1 MTQPIQFSRRAALA
15 AGVAAAVLPLRSA
28 WADFPE
34 RPVTWIV
41 AYAAGGGS
49 DTLARILAEA
59 MAPTLGQTLVIENK
73 PGGATNIGAS
83 AAAKAEPD
91 GYTVFTAD
99 NGTLVF
105 NPALFKKLP
114 YDPAKDFRPVGLMA
128 RFPLLLAVRLDSVS
142 MDVKGLVERAR
153 AEPGSIDYAS
163 PGIGSPHHL
172 TMARLAR
179 ESGIELNHVPYK
191 GAAPALNDLV
201 GGHIELMVV
210 DYPSAAGQIRAGK
223 IRPLAATTAERI
235 SQLPDVPTIRETL
248 GLADFE
254 ASAWQG
260 LVVPAATPD
269 PVVGRLTGALAAA
282 VAEPK
287 ARGRMTEIGLQPL
300 TGGPAE
306 MQALIDAERAVW
318 VPLIHDLGITLD

>member
-1 MTQPIQFSRRAALA
+1 MSVPLSRRTALA
-15 AGVAAAVLPLRSA
+15 AVGATVLPLRA
-28 WADFPE
+28 TLAAYPDQPI
-34 RPVTWIV
+34 VWIV
-41 AYAAGGGS
+41 AYAAGGGT
-49 DTLARILAEA
+49 DTLARLLGEA
-59 MAPTLGQTLVIENK
+59 MEPSLGQPFVIENK
-73 PGGATNIGAS
+73 PGGATTIGA
-83 AAAKAEPD
+83 AAAAQAEPD

-105 NPALFKKLP
+105 NPALFRKLP
-114 YDPAKDFRPVGLMA
+114 YDPAKDFQPVGLMA

-142 MDVKGLVERAR
+142 TDVEGLIERAR
-153 AEPGSIDYAS
+153 SEPGSIDYAS

-172 TMARLAR
+172 AMARLAR
-179 ESGIELNHVPYK
+179 ESGIEVNHVPYK

-210 DYPSAAGQIRAGK
+210 DYPSAAGQIKAGK

-235 SQLPDVPTIRETL
+235 APLPDLPTVREAL
-248 GLADFE
+248 GLATYE

-260 LVVPAATPD
+260 MVVPTGTPD
-269 PVVGRLTGALAAA
+269 ADVARLSMAIAAA
-282 VAEPK
+282 LREPK
-287 ARGRMTEIGLQPL
+287 VSGRMEEIGLQPL

-318 VPLIHDLGITLD
+318 VPLIKELGITLD

>member
-1 MTQPIQFSRRAALA
+1 MAMSLSRRSALA
-15 AGVAAAVLPLRSA
+15 ALIASALPIRVALAAYP
-28 WADFPE
+28 D
-34 RPVTWIV
+34 RPITWIV

-49 DTLARILAEA
+49 DTLARLLAEA
-59 MAPTLGQTLVIENK
+59 MGPVLGQPFVIENK
-73 PGGATNIGAS
+73 PGGATNIGA
-83 AAAKAEPD
+83 AAAAQAEPD

-105 NPALFKKLP
+105 NPALFSKLP

-128 RFPLLLAVRLDSVS
+128 RFPLLLAVRLDSPVT
-142 MDVKGLVERAR
+142 DVAGLIERAR

-172 TMARLAR
+172 AMARLAR
-179 ESGIELNHVPYK
+179 ETGVEMNHVPYK

-201 GGHIELMVV
+201 GGHIELLVV
-210 DYPSAAGQIRAGK
+210 DYPSAAGQIGAGK

-235 SQLPDVPTIRETL
+235 VQLPDLPTIREAL
-248 GLADFE
+248 GLAGYE

-269 PVVGRLTGALAAA
+269 PVIAQLSAALAAGLKD
-282 VAEPK
+282 PK
-287 ARGRMTEIGLQPL
+287 VSRRMEEIGLQPL
-300 TGGPAE
+300 GGGPAE
-306 MQALIDAERAVW
+306 MQALIDAERTVW
-318 VPLIHDLGITLD
+318 VPLIKGLGITLD

>member
-1 MTQPIQFSRRAALA
+1 MAMSLSRRTALA
-15 AGVAAAVLPLRSA
+15 ALIASALPIRVALAAYP
-28 WADFPE
+28 D
-34 RPVTWIV
+34 RPITWIV

-49 DTLARILAEA
+49 DTLARLLAEA
-59 MAPTLGQTLVIENK
+59 MGPVLGQPFVIENK
-73 PGGATNIGAS
+73 PGGATNIGA
-83 AAAKAEPD
+83 AAAAQAEPD

-105 NPALFKKLP
+105 NPALFSKLP

-128 RFPLLLAVRLDSVS
+128 RFPLLLAVRLDSPVT
-142 MDVKGLVERAR
+142 DVAGLIERAR

-172 TMARLAR
+172 AMARLAR
-179 ESGIELNHVPYK
+179 ETGVEMNHVPYK

-201 GGHIELMVV
+201 GGHIELLVV
-210 DYPSAAGQIRAGK
+210 DYPSAAGQIGAGK

-235 SQLPDVPTIRETL
+235 VQLPDLPTIREAL
-248 GLADFE
+248 GLAGYE

-269 PVVGRLTGALAAA
+269 PVIAQLSAALAAGLKD
-282 VAEPK
+282 PK
-287 ARGRMTEIGLQPL
+287 VSRRMEEIGLQPL
-300 TGGPAE
+300 GGGPAE
-306 MQALIDAERAVW
+306 MQALIDAERTVW
-318 VPLIHDLGITLD
+318 VPLIKGLGITLD